1 MSLSASLFGRDS
13 FIHKATNV
21 LGLGIPGWLDKKF
34 GTPDAEAQVQRIGE
48 ISNQT
53 SKEGVPR
60 LIIWGRVRP
69 VGGNLIYVQA
79 PVIKKVKQK
88 SSSSGGKGGGSKK
101 QPDTI
106 VERVYRTYAI
116 RICEGPITGII
127 RVWRN
132 NKLVY
137 DARGTDWGNAN
148 NGVFLAGARFYLG
161 GWDQLPD
168 PTLQAIWG
176 SDNVPAH
183 RGTAY
188 MVIINEDLTDMGG
201 SVPQYLF
208 EVERAEYL
216 AVTSKPYP
224 MQDIQAIESASS
236 AVVSAR
242 FDPVRI
248 PDTIEATDS
257 SCSLISGELRETFID
272 YQRWPFEAVDSYTL
286 LISCE
291 LRQLFINYDDGAVEA
306 LDATGAAVVSGI
318 FAQTLIYYDDW
329 PVEAIDSTGASLIS
343 GSLLIP

>member
-69 VGGNLIYVQA
+69 IGGNLIYVQA

-137 DARGTDWGNAN
+137 DVRGTDWGAAN

-168 PTLQAIWG
+168 PTLQSIWG
-176 SDNVPAH
+176 AANVPAH

-208 EVERAEYL
+208 EAERAEGVY
-216 AVTSKPYP
+216 VTSRPY
-224 MQDIQAIESASS
+224 
-236 AVVSAR
+236 
-242 FDPVRI
+242 
-248 PDTIEATDS
+248 
-257 SCSLISGELRETFID
+257 
-272 YQRWPFEAVDSYTL
+272 
-286 LISCE
+286 
-291 LRQLFINYDDGAVEA
+291 AVEDINNSEYTAVA
-306 LDATGAAVVSGI
+306 LKESPSITTDQSADSIGISLLSGHHSDGVL
-318 FAQTLIYYDDW
+318 TYDDW
-329 PVEAIDSTGASLIS
+329 PLESTDAGSLILFSGSHSSTTIVYNKWPIDSVDSASTAVIDGSFKKTVITYDKWPIEGVDAATINLIG
-343 GSLLIP
+343 GSHA